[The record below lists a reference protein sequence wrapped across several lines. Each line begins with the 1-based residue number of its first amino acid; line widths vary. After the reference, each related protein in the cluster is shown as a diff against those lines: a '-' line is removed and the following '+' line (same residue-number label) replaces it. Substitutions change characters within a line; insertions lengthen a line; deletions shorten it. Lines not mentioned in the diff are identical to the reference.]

1 MECRPKLKKQKKL
14 DHDPLWSTKD
24 IGVQLEG
31 ILKPLLDPLVQV
43 CTRLTEVMERLVVLE
58 EQDAVGYQADSE
70 SETDMEGPNISDADE
85 DSSEEEGECPKE

>member
-31 ILKPLLDPLVQV
+31 ILKPLLEPLVQV

-58 EQDAVGYQADSE
+58 EQGAEGYQADSE
-70 SETDMEGPNISDADE
+70 SETDMDGPDISENDA
-85 DSSEEEGECPKE
+85 DSSEEEDISHKE